1 MFDLPVDLPSELVPL
16 SWLIGV
22 WEGSGILEYK
32 IGEESVSRTFGH
44 RISFSHDGLPH
55 LNYSSYTWLE
65 PEKPAA
71 AAAETDAVA
80 PSSKTDAVEPA
91 SAAGS
96 AAPDSAAG
104 SAAPA
109 SATDSTAPG
118 TAAPASATDSA
129 APGSAAPASGA
140 SASAADSAASASQT
154 HPAASAGTLPGEN
167 PPAVKRPDPI
177 LPPEMMSDERT
188 PLVTETGYWRLS
200 RHQGDGDA
208 GPGMLP
214 GTGERPFTSAAAVET
229 LRNRDGGFDIE
240 VTLVHPG
247 GVAELYLGQVKGP
260 RIDLAT
266 DAVLRTSGAK
276 PYAAATRLY
285 GLVDNHLLWA
295 WDIAAL
301 GQDLRTHAS
310 GRLARVE

>member
-1 MFDLPVDLPSELVPL
+1 MFDLPVGLPSELVPL

-22 WEGSGILEYK
+22 WEGSGVLEYK

-65 PEKPAA
+65 PVSSQADAAGRAA
-71 AAAETDAVA
+71 ASETEAAGRAAASETEAAVLGTDTARSETDA
-80 PSSKTDAVEPA
+80 
-91 SAAGS
+91 
-96 AAPDSAAG
+96 
-104 SAAPA
+104 
-109 SATDSTAPG
+109 
-118 TAAPASATDSA
+118 
-129 APGSAAPASGA
+129 
-140 SASAADSAASASQT
+140 
-154 HPAASAGTLPGEN
+154 AASAGTRASSEPDAISRATDASREGT
-167 PPAVKRPDPI
+167 PAASSETPASSEAGAAASAETRAVN
-177 LPPEMMSDERT
+177 LPPELMSDERT

-200 RHQGDGDA
+200 RHQGDGDP

-266 DAVLRTSGAK
+266 DAVLRTAGAK

-310 GRLARVE
+310 GRLARVQ

>member
-1 MFDLPVDLPSELVPL
+1 MIDLPVGLPSELVPL

-22 WEGSGILEYK
+22 WEGSGVLEYK
-32 IGEESVSRTFGH
+32 IGEKSVSRTFGH

-65 PEKPAA
+65 PASA
-71 AAAETDAVA
+71 
-80 PSSKTDAVEPA
+80 KTDAGA
-91 SAAGS
+91 AAGPDADS
-96 AAPDSAAG
+96 ATGAGASSVLDADSATGSGVPSVPDADSAAG
-104 SAAPA
+104 
-109 SATDSTAPG
+109 
-118 TAAPASATDSA
+118 
-129 APGSAAPASGA
+129 
-140 SASAADSAASASQT
+140 
-154 HPAASAGTLPGEN
+154 AGTPNPALPQ
-167 PPAVKRPDPI
+167 PV
-177 LPPEMMSDERT
+177 LPPEMVSDEKL

-200 RHQGDGDA
+200 RHQGDGDP

-260 RIDLAT
+260 RVDLAT
-266 DAVLRTSGAK
+266 DAVLRTAGSK

-310 GRLARVE
+310 GRLSRVI

>member
-1 MFDLPVDLPSELVPL
+1 MFDLPVGLPSELVPL

-22 WEGSGILEYK
+22 WEGSGVLEYK
-32 IGEESVSRTFGH
+32 IGDESVSRTFGH
-44 RISFSHDGLPH
+44 RVSFSHDGLPH

-65 PEKPAA
+65 PEP
-71 AAAETDAVA
+71 
-80 PSSKTDAVEPA
+80 
-91 SAAGS
+91 
-96 AAPDSAAG
+96 
-104 SAAPA
+104 
-109 SATDSTAPG
+109 SATPG
-118 TAAPASATDSA
+118 DTAAPAETAPIAEGATVDHPLSALPSDAPSTSA
-129 APGSAAPASGA
+129 VHPLAETLPGETSS
-140 SASAADSAASASQT
+140 ADSAADVSGSDASG
-154 HPAASAGTLPGEN
+154 PGASG
-167 PPAVKRPDPI
+167 PDASGSRVAESVRSDI
-177 LPPEMMSDERT
+177 TLPPEMMSDEKI

-266 DAVLRTSGAK
+266 DAVLRTAGAK